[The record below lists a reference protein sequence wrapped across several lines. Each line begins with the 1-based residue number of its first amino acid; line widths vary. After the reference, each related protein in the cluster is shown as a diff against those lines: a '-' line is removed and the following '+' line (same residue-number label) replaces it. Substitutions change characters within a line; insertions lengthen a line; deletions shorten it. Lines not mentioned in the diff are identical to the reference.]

1 MDAAATRRPTPVTE
15 PILQVAVPAPVRRR
29 FDYLPPQP
37 GWTPPVQPGARVRV
51 PFGRT
56 TAVGVVVGVATTS
69 AVDVARLKR
78 VHKVIDPEPLLDPA
92 TLKLLLWASGY
103 FQHPVGEVVAGTL
116 PRLLRLGHAP
126 QIKRS
131 VRYAATAAGERAF
144 AGTPERERDSVL
156 VRAPVQARL
165 LGLMLAGGSVS
176 EAALAAEHREWR
188 RPLRVLIAKGL
199 AEPCDDLPGTRGTTG
214 TASVT
219 DGAGLAAK
227 AGAADETGTTA
238 KASAAD
244 ETGTTAKAGAANE
257 TGTTARAGAANETGT
272 TAKAGA
278 ANETGTTARAG
289 AADETGTT
297 ARAGAANETDAARP
311 VLNVDQRCAVDA
323 LRASLGT
330 FRPFVLEG
338 VTGSGKTEVYLRVIE
353 EVVAG
358 GRQALV
364 LIPEIGLTPQLLARF
379 QARLPCRVEALHSG
393 LSDGERLSAWAH
405 ARNGTADVL
414 VGTRSAV
421 FAPLARPGL
430 FIVDEEHDLSFKQQD
445 GFRYS
450 ARDLAVVRAR
460 DAGAPIVL
468 GSATP
473 SLEAIDNV
481 RRGRYRLLELPHRAG
496 GASPPRID
504 VVDLRSRPFDNG
516 LCDVLIEA
524 VEEVKARSEQAL
536 LFINRRGYAPRLLCH
551 ACGRVADCGRCDAHL
566 VLHHAD
572 GRLRCH
578 HCGAERALIAECPE
592 CGSRDMRRLGLGTE
606 RVAGALES
614 RIEGL
619 RVARMDRDATRRRG
633 ALEAVLDRVHTG
645 EVDVVVGTQML
656 AKGHHFPNVTLVAI
670 LDADGGL
677 FGIDFRATERM
688 AQLLLQVAGRAGR
701 GDRPGRVLLQTHHPH
716 HPLLRTLV
724 LDGYRKF
731 CENALD
737 ERRHAR
743 LPPYASLALVR
754 AEAPQP
760 EAPRAFLADAER
772 RANARPR
779 PGVTVLGPAPAPM
792 ERRAG
797 RYRAQLLVDAESRTA
812 MQRFLPEWV
821 AALETLP
828 SARKVRWSVD
838 VDPQEMA

>member
-1 MDAAATRRPTPVTE
+1 MTAPE

-56 TAVGVVVGVATTS
+56 SAVGVVVGVAATS
-69 AVDVARLKR
+69 TVDAARLKR
-78 VHKVIDPEPLLDPA
+78 VHEVIDVEPLLDPA
-92 TLKLLLWASGY
+92 TLKMLLWASGY
-103 FQHPVGEVVAGTL
+103 FQHPVGEVVTGTL
-116 PRLLRLGHAP
+116 PKLLRLGRAP
-126 QIKRS
+126 RIKRS
-131 VRYAATAAGERAF
+131 ARYAATGAGAS
-144 AGTPERERDSVL
+144 SVADAL
-156 VRAPVQARL
+156 ARAPVQAHL

-188 RPLRVLIAKGL
+188 RPLRALIAKGL
-199 AEPCDDLPGTRGTTG
+199 AEPRDDLPGAGATAG
-214 TASVT
+214 TAGVG
-219 DGAGLAAK
+219 DGAGM
-227 AGAADETGTTA
+227 
-238 KASAAD
+238 
-244 ETGTTAKAGAANE
+244 
-257 TGTTARAGAANETGT
+257 
-272 TAKAGA
+272 
-278 ANETGTTARAG
+278 
-289 AADETGTT
+289 
-297 ARAGAANETDAARP
+297 AARP
-311 VLNVDQRCAVDA
+311 ELDADQRRAVDA

-353 EVVAG
+353 QAVAG

-393 LSDGERLSAWAH
+393 LSDGERLSAWTH
-405 ARNGTADVL
+405 ARNGSADVL

-460 DAGAPIVL
+460 DAGAPVVL

-481 RRGRYRLLELPHRAG
+481 RRGRYHHLVLPRRAG

-516 LCDVLIEA
+516 LCDVLVEA
-524 VEEVKARSEQAL
+524 VEQVKARSEQAL

-551 ACGRVADCGRCDAHL
+551 ACGWIADCGRCDAHL

-578 HCGAERALIAECPE
+578 HCGAEQAVVAECPG
-592 CGSRDMRRLGLGTE
+592 CGSRDVRRLGLGTE

-614 RIEGL
+614 RIVGL

-645 EVDVVVGTQML
+645 DVDVVVGTQML

-677 FGIDFRATERM
+677 FGLDFRATERM

-701 GDRPGRVLLQTHHPH
+701 GSRPGRVLLQTHHPH

-731 CENALD
+731 CEDALD
-737 ERRHAR
+737 ERRRAR
-743 LPPYASLALVR
+743 LPPYASFALVR

-772 RANARPR
+772 RAGERPH

-812 MQRFLPEWV
+812 MQRFLPEWI

-828 SARKVRWSVD
+828 SARKVRWSID

>member
-1 MDAAATRRPTPVTE
+1 MDAAGTVRRPMTAPE
-15 PILQVAVPAPVRRR
+15 SILQVAVPTPVRRR
-29 FDYLPPQP
+29 FDYLLPQP
-37 GWTPPVQPGARVRV
+37 GWTSLPVQPGVRVRV

-56 TAVGVVVGVATTS
+56 TAIGVVVGVAATS
-69 AVDVARLKR
+69 AIDVARLKR
-78 VHKVIDPEPLLDPA
+78 VHEVIDAEPLLDQA
-92 TLKLLLWASGY
+92 TLKLLLWASNY

-116 PRLLRLGHAP
+116 PRLLRFGRAP
-126 QIKRS
+126 KAKRS
-131 VRYAATAAGERAF
+131 VHYAATAAGERAF
-144 AGTPERERDSVL
+144 AGTPGEEGVGAL
-156 VRAPVQARL
+156 ARAPVQAHL

-176 EAALAAEHREWR
+176 ETALAAEHREWR
-188 RPLRVLIAKGL
+188 RPLRGLIAKGL
-199 AEPCDDLPGTRGTTG
+199 VEPR
-214 TASVT
+214 
-219 DGAGLAAK
+219 DGPPRAAGK
-227 AGAADETGTTA
+227 AG
-238 KASAAD
+238 
-244 ETGTTAKAGAANE
+244 KAGV
-257 TGTTARAGAANETGT
+257 TGQTGVDDD
-272 TAKAGA
+272 AVRPDP
-278 ANETGTTARAG
+278 N
-289 AADETGTT
+289 ADQ
-297 ARAGAANETDAARP
+297 
-311 VLNVDQRCAVDA
+311 QRAVDA

-393 LSDGERLSAWAH
+393 LSDGERLSAWAR
-405 ARNGTADVL
+405 ARNGAAEVL

-524 VEEVKARSEQAL
+524 IEEVKARSEQAL

-551 ACGRVADCGRCDAHL
+551 ACGWIADCGRCDAHL
-566 VLHHAD
+566 VFHHAD

-578 HCGAERALIAECPE
+578 HCGEERAPIAECPE
-592 CGSRDMRRLGLGTE
+592 CGSRDVRRLGLGTE

-619 RVARMDRDATRRRG
+619 RVARMDRDVTRRRG
-633 ALEAVLDRVHTG
+633 ALEAVLDRVHAG
-645 EVDVVVGTQML
+645 AVDVVVGTQML

-677 FGIDFRATERM
+677 FGLDFRATERM

-701 GDRPGRVLLQTHHPH
+701 GDRPGRVLLQTHHPN

-731 CENALD
+731 CEDALD
-737 ERRHAR
+737 ERRRAR

-760 EAPRAFLADAER
+760 DAPRAFLADAER

-797 RYRAQLLVDAESRTA
+797 RYRAQLLVDAESRTV
-812 MQRFLPEWV
+812 MQRFLPEWI
-821 AALETLP
+821 AALEALP

>member
-1 MDAAATRRPTPVTE
+1 MTVTE
-15 PILQVAVPAPVRRR
+15 PVLQVAVPAPVRRR

-37 GWTPPVQPGARVRV
+37 GWSPPVQPGARVRV

-56 TAVGVVVGVATTS
+56 STVGVVVGVATTS
-69 AVDVARLKR
+69 AVDVARLRR
-78 VHKVIDPEPLLDPA
+78 VREVIDTEPLLDPVM
-92 TLKLLLWASGY
+92 LKLLLWASGY
-103 FQHPVGEVVAGTL
+103 FQHPIGEVVAGTL

-126 QIKRS
+126 EIRRN

-144 AGTPERERDSVL
+144 AGTPGEDTGAL
-156 VRAPVQARL
+156 ARAPVQARL

-188 RPLRVLIAKGL
+188 RPLRALIAKGL
-199 AEPCDDLPGTRGTTG
+199 AEPHDDPPCATGMAGRTGMTDGTG
-214 TASVT
+214 TDAGAGADT
-219 DGAGLAAK
+219 GAGAADGAGTYARAGVIDGTGADAK
-227 AGAADETGTTA
+227 AGAAGGTG
-238 KASAAD
+238 AD
-244 ETGTTAKAGAANE
+244 AKAGAAGG
-257 TGTTARAGAANETGT
+257 TGADAGTGAAGGTGADAGTGVAGGAGAAS
-272 TAKAGA
+272 GA
-278 ANETGTTARAG
+278 AGRPDLN
-289 AADETGTT
+289 ADQ
-297 ARAGAANETDAARP
+297 
-311 VLNVDQRCAVDA
+311 QRAVDA

-353 EVVAG
+353 QVVAG

-379 QARLPCRVEALHSG
+379 QARLSCRVEALHSG
-393 LSDGERLSAWAH
+393 LSDGERLSAWTH

-450 ARDLAVVRAR
+450 ARDLSVVRAR
-460 DAGAPIVL
+460 DAGAPVVL

-473 SLEAIDNV
+473 SLEAMDNV
-481 RRGRYRLLELPHRAG
+481 RRRRYRHLVLPRRAG

-504 VVDLRSRPFDNG
+504 VVDLRSRPFDSG

-524 VEEVKARSEQAL
+524 VEDVKVRSEQAL

-551 ACGRVADCGRCDAHL
+551 ACGWIAECGRCDARL
-566 VLHHAD
+566 VFHHGD

-578 HCGAERALIAECPE
+578 HCGAERAPITECPD
-592 CGSRDMRRLGLGTE
+592 CGSRDVRRLGLGTE

-633 ALEAVLDRVHTG
+633 ALEAVLDRVHAG
-645 EVDVVVGTQML
+645 DVDVVVGTQML

-731 CENALD
+731 CEDALD
-737 ERRHAR
+737 ERRRAR

-760 EAPRAFLADAER
+760 EAPRTFLADAER

-797 RYRAQLLVDAESRTA
+797 RYRAQLLVDAESRAA